1 MEGEK
6 RMFQN
11 PTDEQRAALLREA
24 KNIAVV
30 GMSDNP
36 ERTSYLIAEAMQRAG
51 YRIFPVNPNLKE
63 PVLGEKP
70 YASLKEIGEPID
82 IVNVFRRSEFV
93 MPVAE
98 EAVEVGAK
106 AIWMQLGVVNEE
118 AACYAREHGL
128 TVVMDRCIKVDH
140 AILLGR
146 RG

>member
-1 MEGEK
+1 
-6 RMFQN
+6 MFQN
-11 PTDEQRAALLREA
+11 PSDQERARLLKDA

-36 ERTSYLIAEAMQRAG
+36 ERTSYMIAEALQRAG

-70 YASLKEIGEPID
+70 YASLTEITEPID

-98 EAVEVGAK
+98 EAVKAGAK
-106 AIWMQLGVVNEE
+106 AIWMQEGVINEE
-118 AACYAREHGL
+118 AARLAEENGL
-128 TVVMDRCIKVDH
+128 IVVMDRCIKVDH
-140 AILLGR
+140 AILLGAGR
-146 RG
+146 